1 MIKKTYEITGF
12 DCAHCALKAEKHLN
26 KNEKINECVIDF
38 SQNKIHLTFEKDELS
53 IPELLDVIAEVE
65 TDPIKIR
72 DPHAKREKTTIFN
85 KDFWV
90 LLARVIF
97 ATAVI
102 LVCTLALD
110 KAEYFYYVLA
120 IYGVG
125 ILVATYDVY
134 WKVINHIIHKENPID
149 EFLLISICVTGAYV
163 LAAVVREPH
172 YFMEALMVVTL
183 FQIGKLIEGI
193 ATNKS
198 KESIMKALDLRVDT
212 ANLLLSDKSIKKV
225 SPEELKVNDLVI
237 VTTGEYI
244 PVDAIIVSGEGQV
257 DTSSLTGE
265 FVPVIAKENMEL
277 YSGFLLK
284 EGTLTLRVIKTYED
298 SAISKIL
305 ELISN
310 SGSKKSKA
318 DEFVTK
324 FARWYTP
331 FVFLAALSTAVIGG
345 AVTQDWVNW
354 IILGLKMLI
363 VACPCAIVISVP
375 LAYFA
380 ALGLA
385 SKHGIVIKGT
395 NYLDKLNE
403 MKKLVS
409 DKTGTLTKGTFEITK
424 VNPVGVSEDR
434 LLSVLASVEKL
445 SKHPIGKAIS
455 KHQDA
460 KLVVDDFMEFAGQG
474 ILAYIENKAVL
485 AGNSRLLQENHVKFE
500 EAEENGTVVYCA
512 FDNEYIGYVVVSD
525 ELREDSKYLVDS
537 LRQNKVELVLL
548 TGDKEKNAK
557 EICSELGITK
567 YHSEL
572 FPNQKNECLEQELS
586 KKYATGYIGDG
597 INDAA
602 TIKRADIGFAMGAI
616 GSDATIESADVII
629 MNDDLTKVVDSIRIA
644 RIARHTA
651 IFNIIFALFV
661 KIAVEA
667 AAIITSSLGHA
678 EAIPMWAAVLAD
690 TGLTVLL
697 VINSLLILYRKIKRK
712 GV

>member
-1 MIKKTYEITGF
+1 MIKKSYEITGF

-26 KNEKINECVIDF
+26 KNVKISEAVIDF
-38 SQNKIHLTFEKDELS
+38 SQNRLFLTFEDEELS
-53 IPELLDVIAEVE
+53 IPEILKIIAEVE
-65 TDPIKIR
+65 TDPIKIK
-72 DPHAKREKTTIFN
+72 DPKAKKEKSSIFN
-85 KDFWV
+85 KDFWI
-90 LLARVIF
+90 LLVRVVI
-97 ATAVI
+97 ATAII
-102 LVCTLALD
+102 LICTLALD
-110 KAEYFYYVLA
+110 KEEYFYYNLA

-125 ILVATYDVY
+125 ILIATYDVF

-163 LAAVVREPH
+163 VASITKESH
-172 YFMEALMVVTL
+172 YFMEALMVITL

-212 ANLLLSDKSIKKV
+212 ANLLMADKSVKKV
-225 SPEELKVNDLVI
+225 DPEELNIGDLVV
-237 VTTGEYI
+237 VTSGEYI
-244 PVDAIIVSGEGQV
+244 PVDAVVFSGEGQV

-265 FVPVIAKENMEL
+265 FVPVTAKENMEL

-284 EGTLTLRVIKTYED
+284 EGTLVLKVSKRYED
-298 SAISKIL
+298 SAISKIID
-305 ELISN
+305 LINN

-331 FVFLAALSTAVIGG
+331 LVFLAALATAVIGG
-345 AVTQDWVNW
+345 AITSLWTDW

-380 ALGLA
+380 SLGLA

-403 MKKLVS
+403 MRKLVS

-424 VNPVGVSEDR
+424 VHPVGVSEAQ
-434 LLSVLASVEKL
+434 LLDILSSVEKL

-455 KHQDA
+455 KHHESS
-460 KLVVDDFMEFAGQG
+460 LMIDDFLEIAGQG
-474 ILAYIENKAVL
+474 ILAYIENKPVL
-485 AGNSRLLQENHVKFE
+485 AGNSRLLQENHVSFDEVE
-500 EAEENGTVVYCA
+500 EMGTVVYCA
-512 FDNEYIGYVVVSD
+512 YDGKYIGYVVVSD

-537 LRQNKVELVLL
+537 LRSNKVEMVLL
-548 TGDKEKNAK
+548 TGDKERNAK
-557 EICSELGITK
+557 DICHQLGINN

-572 FPNQKNECLEQELS
+572 LPDQKNEFLEKELS

-616 GSDATIESADVII
+616 GSDAAIESADVVI
-629 MNDDLTKVVDSIRIA
+629 MNDDLSKVVTSLKIA
-644 RIARHTA
+644 KIARHTA
-651 IFNIIFALFV
+651 IFNIVFALFV
-661 KIAVEA
+661 KIGMEI
-667 AAIITSSLGHA
+667 AAIVTSSLGFG
-678 EAIPMWAAVLAD
+678 EVIPMWAAVLAD

-697 VINSLLILYRKIKRK
+697 VINSLLILYRKIRHKR
-712 GV
+712 V

>member
-1 MIKKTYEITGF
+1 MIKKSYEITGF

-26 KNEKINECVIDF
+26 KNEKIDECVIDF
-38 SQNKIHLTFEKDELS
+38 SQNKIHLTFKDNEMS

-72 DPHAKREKTTIFN
+72 DPKAKKEKSSIFN
-85 KDFWV
+85 KDFWI
-90 LLARVIF
+90 LLARVLF

-102 LVCTLALD
+102 LVCSLALE

-120 IYGVG
+120 LYAVG

-149 EFLLISICVTGAYV
+149 EFLLISICVTGAFTV
-163 LAAVVREPH
+163 AAVTLEPH
-172 YFMEALMVVTL
+172 FFMEALMVVTL

-212 ANLLLSDKSIKKV
+212 ANLLIGSVVKKV
-225 SPEELKVNDLVI
+225 SPEELNIGDKVV

-244 PVDAIIVSGEGQV
+244 PVDSIVISGEGQV

-265 FVPVIAKENMEL
+265 FVPVSASKDMAL

-284 EGTLTLRVIKTYED
+284 EGTLTLKVTKKYED
-298 SAISKIL
+298 SAISKIV
-305 ELISN
+305 ELVSN

-331 FVFLAALSTAVIGG
+331 LVFLAALLTAIVGG
-345 AVTQDWVNW
+345 AITSIWTDW
-354 IILGLKMLI
+354 IILGLKMLV

-380 ALGLA
+380 SLGLA

-403 MKKLVS
+403 MEKLVS

-424 VNPVGVSEDR
+424 VHPVGVKEEE
-434 LLSVLASVEKL
+434 LLEILSSVEKL

-455 KHQDA
+455 KHHESKVSSTDFKEIAGKGISA
-460 KLVVDDFMEFAGQG
+460 K
-474 ILAYIENKAVL
+474 YENNQVF
-485 AGNSRLLQENHVKFE
+485 AGNSELLKENNIKFE
-500 EAEENGTVVYCA
+500 EANEMGTIVYCA
-512 FDNEYIGYVVVSD
+512 YNNKYIGYVVVSD
-525 ELREDSKYLVDS
+525 ELREDAKYLVNS
-537 LRQNKVELVLL
+537 LKANKVEMVLL
-548 TGDKEKNAK
+548 TGDKENNAK
-557 EICSELGITK
+557 EICHELGINK
-567 YHSEL
+567 YHAEL
-572 FPNQKNECLEQELS
+572 LPDQKNEYLEKELS
-586 KKYATGYIGDG
+586 HKYATGYIGDG

-616 GSDATIESADVII
+616 GSDAAIESADVVI
-629 MNDDLTKVVDSIRIA
+629 MNDDLSKLVDSLRIA
-644 RIARHTA
+644 KIARHTA
-651 IFNIIFALFV
+651 IFNIIFALTV
-661 KIAVEA
+661 KIGVEV
-667 AAIITSSLGHA
+667 AAIVTSSLGHA
-678 EAIPMWAAVLAD
+678 DAIPMWAAVLAD

-697 VINSLLILYRKIKRK
+697 VINSLLILYRKLKRK